1 MRLTLAID
9 VYDTLI
15 NTSGVYDELATL
27 VGQQATTFME
37 TWRNKQ
43 LEYSFR
49 RGLMQQYQPFSVCTA
64 QALDYCCAKYKVVLE
79 EEQRETL
86 LNQYTRLPA
95 YKDVNKGLSL
105 LKEVNYQLYAFSNG
119 SEAAVKMLLE
129 RAQIEQY
136 FTEVVSLEVIA
147 TFKPNPAGY
156 QYFND
161 KTHTQKENTWLISSN
176 AFDVIGAQ
184 AYGMQS
190 AWIQRSKEALLD
202 PWEITP
208 TLIVRDLEVLAHKL
222 KEVNP

>member
-1 MRLTLAID
+1 MGLTLAID
-9 VYDTLI
+9 VYGTLI
-15 NTSGVYDELATL
+15 NTSGVYDELVTL

-64 QALDYCCAKYKVVLE
+64 QALDYCCNKYEVIMS
-79 EEQRETL
+79 EEQKEIL
-86 LNQYTRLPA
+86 LNTYTRLPA
-95 YKDVNKGLSL
+95 FKDVNKGLSL
-105 LKEVNYQLYAFSNG
+105 LKEANYQLYAFSNG
-119 SEAAVKMLLE
+119 SEAAVKTLLKG
-129 RAQIEQY
+129 AQIEQY
-136 FTEVVSLEVIA
+136 FIAIVSLEAIK
-147 TFKPNPAGY
+147 TFKPNPEGY

-161 KTHTQKENTWLISSN
+161 KTSTQKENTWLISSN

-190 AWIQRSKEALLD
+190 AWVQRSKEATLD

-208 TLIVRDLEVLAHKL
+208 TLTVENLEVLAAAL
-222 KEVNP
+222 KEVK